1 MHLLKLKKIKFY
13 FRLILK
19 TLIIL
24 LEFMRKTS
32 DQNISNDPDEQKR
45 IEMQKILLSD
55 ANKLLEYITIEMT
68 VGSQMDTT
76 RKQIKDLTKICK
88 DEDRMIQDLEKQ
100 IQEEINLSNEL
111 DQTETIT
118 EQVDNRNIDYIVQL
132 ENELKELYEEKVRL
146 LNKRR
151 QK

>member
-1 MHLLKLKKIKFY
+1 
-13 FRLILK
+13 
-19 TLIIL
+19 
-24 LEFMRKTS
+24 MRKTS